1 MEYEEGEYFMF
12 RQHDSEDS
20 EVPWGCDIARRKTLS
35 AGEFQARYRHQK
47 PVLVA
52 ASEDGA
58 GTFSIQALLQQ
69 HGKTEI
75 TVGHPQS
82 PPLPPVM
89 HQISS
94 FDKANPQV
102 QRAGVRR
109 MPLLEY
115 LSPFF
120 STSSTMP
127 KNGISST
134 TYSERDPLYL
144 LTSGLNLSVGAL
156 EATLP
161 RVPAFV
167 EAAVAEEGATVILGL
182 GGKNSGDHS
191 TIKQDSMPK
200 HLGY

>member
-1 MEYEEGEYFMF
+1 MF
-12 RQHDSEDS
+12 RQHDFEDS

-120 STSSTMP
+120 STS
-127 KNGISST
+127 

-144 LTSGLNLSVGAL
+144 LTSGLDLSVGAL

-182 GGKNSGDHS
+182 GGKSSGDHS